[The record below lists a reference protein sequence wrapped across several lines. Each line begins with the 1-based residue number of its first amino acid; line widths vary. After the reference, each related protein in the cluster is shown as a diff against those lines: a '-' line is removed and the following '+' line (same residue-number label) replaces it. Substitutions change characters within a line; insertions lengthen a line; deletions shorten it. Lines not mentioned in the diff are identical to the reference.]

1 MLPGLLDEGEGV
13 LQSRLGAFKI
23 SRRQQR
29 FGKIA
34 YGDGASGIST

>member
-1 MLPGLLDEGEGV
+1 MLPGLLDEGEAV
-13 LQSRLGAFKI
+13 LQSGLGAIGI

-34 YGDGASGIST
+34 YDDGASGISA